1 MEYHISIGTSCC
13 QAHCFVRA
21 MALALLVIICKLSFQ
36 WGNLYSTSIEEA
48 RMQAPCVL
56 FIDEIDALAPSRNK
70 GEISFHYKAEV
81 NELLTQLDN
90 KQNEG
95 LIIIGATNFISNIDN
110 AVLRPGRF
118 DKKIFIGPPDLK
130 ARAEAFKM
138 YLESYPQE
146 KLRFDLIA
154 ELAENYTFAE
164 IEFICNELK
173 RDAIAQNR
181 QLDTDYVCSAVNLYT
196 PKLSDEAIE
205 SYF

>member
-1 MEYHISIGTSCC
+1 MPIRKDFLNSCSLLSIDKDSS
-13 QAHCFVRA
+13 FV
-21 MALALLVIICKLSFQ
+21 LIVIQSQSFCLSKEIIAFAIESLSINHPIFFQ
-36 WGNLYSTSIEEA
+36 YLC
-48 RMQAPCVL
+48 R
-56 FIDEIDALAPSRNK
+56 
-70 GEISFHYKAEV
+70 ISFHYKAEV

-95 LIIIGATNFISNIDN
+95 LIIIGATNFISNIDD

-173 RDAIAQNR
+173 RDAITQNR

>member
-1 MEYHISIGTSCC
+1 
-13 QAHCFVRA
+13 
-21 MALALLVIICKLSFQ
+21 
-36 WGNLYSTSIEEA
+36 
-48 RMQAPCVL
+48 MQAPCVL
-56 FIDEIDALAPSRNK
+56 FIDEIDALAPSRDK
-70 GEISFHYKAEV
+70 REISFHYKAEV

-95 LIIIGATNFISNIDN
+95 LIIIGATNFMSNIDD